1 MNKKFSEQEMKFIS
15 NVTNELKEKAQ
26 ELEKYAENNDIL
38 GIKLLTIRLGVL
50 LDYLNDFVEEK
61 KKEAMVYEQKV

>member
-61 KKEAMVYEQKV
+61 KKGGDSV